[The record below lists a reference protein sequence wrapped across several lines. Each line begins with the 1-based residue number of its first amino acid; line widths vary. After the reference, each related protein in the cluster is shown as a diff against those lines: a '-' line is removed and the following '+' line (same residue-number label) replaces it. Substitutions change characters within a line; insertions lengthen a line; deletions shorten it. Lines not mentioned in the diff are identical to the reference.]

1 MTKSLTKWTSTVLY
15 ACTPSQ
21 GPGAQVRRNTSLK
34 ESPAPPQQI
43 DFCEQVPTDKAK
55 DIVTILQLL

>member
-1 MTKSLTKWTSTVLY
+1 MLY

-21 GPGAQVRRNTSLK
+21 GPGAQVRRNASLK
-34 ESPAPPQQI
+34 ESPAPPQRK
-43 DFCEQVPTDKAK
+43 DFCEQVPTDKAR